1 MQAASGW
8 FAADGNQTIRS
19 DGRDELDEALD
30 EIKNVLWIMGTEV
43 SHQSCC
49 KEALEV
55 WQEKEALFTSR
66 NDRRRKQISYCQ
78 TEIYQLVGFYSV
90 FQGVLFTAVAQS
102 TNLKC
107 NNRWT
112 VILLSALASV
122 VIVIGVFLKLKSI
135 KEFKDLIYDDEV
147 FRRVLVKWILRL
159 KETGEKFVFKV
170 DEPSEVFKTTPFELN
185 ASFLTVILALVSLS
199 VVFPVTFDRILC
211 NSNK

>member
-1 MQAASGW
+1 MGGLQQTAIKQSDPMQ
-8 FAADGNQTIRS
+8 
-19 DGRDELDEALD
+19 GRDELDEALD

>member
-1 MQAASGW
+1 MQ
-8 FAADGNQTIRS
+8 
-19 DGRDELDEALD
+19 GRDELDEALD

>member
-1 MQAASGW
+1 MGVGVTRRQ
-8 FAADGNQTIRS
+8 
-19 DGRDELDEALD
+19 GRDELDEALD

-147 FRRVLVKWILRL
+147 FRRVQVLVKWILRL

>member
-1 MQAASGW
+1 
-8 FAADGNQTIRS
+8 
-19 DGRDELDEALD
+19 
-30 EIKNVLWIMGTEV
+30 MGTEV

>member
-1 MQAASGW
+1 MGGLQQTAIKQSDPMQ
-8 FAADGNQTIRS
+8 
-19 DGRDELDEALD
+19 GRDELDEALD

-147 FRRVLVKWILRL
+147 FRRVQVLVKWILRL

>member
-1 MQAASGW
+1 MQGAGHVVM
-8 FAADGNQTIRS
+8 GVGVTRRQ
-19 DGRDELDEALD
+19 GRDELDEALD

>member
-1 MQAASGW
+1 MQGAGHVVM
-8 FAADGNQTIRS
+8 GVGVTRRQ
-19 DGRDELDEALD
+19 GRDELDEALD

-147 FRRVLVKWILRL
+147 FRRVQVLA
-159 KETGEKFVFKV
+159 FKL
-170 DEPSEVFKTTPFELN
+170 EFQPGFSSSGGCGCFF
-185 ASFLTVILALVSLS
+185 
-199 VVFPVTFDRILC
+199 
-211 NSNK
+211 

>member
-1 MQAASGW
+1 MGVGVTRRQ
-8 FAADGNQTIRS
+8 
-19 DGRDELDEALD
+19 GRDELDEALD

>member
-1 MQAASGW
+1 MQ
-8 FAADGNQTIRS
+8 
-19 DGRDELDEALD
+19 GRDELDEALD

-147 FRRVLVKWILRL
+147 FRRVQVLVKWILRL